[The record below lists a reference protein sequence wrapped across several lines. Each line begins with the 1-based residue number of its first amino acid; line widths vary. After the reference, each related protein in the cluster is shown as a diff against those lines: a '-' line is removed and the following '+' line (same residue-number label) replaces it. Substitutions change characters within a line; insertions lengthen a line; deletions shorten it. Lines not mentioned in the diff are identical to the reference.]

1 MRMKHIILEGLDFA
15 GGLHPSGSS
24 LGEVLFTWWILY
36 SISATIRMVVK
47 GYSYIILILVKT
59 LYGWRLGTFFIYH
72 YRQGIYSIPHL
83 FT

>member
-1 MRMKHIILEGLDFA
+1 MKHIILEGLDFA
-15 GGLHPSGSS
+15 GGLPLSGSS

-59 LYGWRLGTFFIYH
+59 L
-72 YRQGIYSIPHL
+72 
-83 FT
+83 